1 MEVPN
6 NLLVSC
12 LKRSYN
18 TTPLEGPDAKRVKFS
33 DVHESLTAQF
43 PSDRVSAI
51 ACSTAVQEAFPHS
64 QKKRI
69 GKERQHYITGIEK
82 AVQQQSSDPMQ
93 ILQAENEQLS
103 IKVQQLE
110 ARIQELEAKNVPSI
124 SSHLLAQ
131 QMDSLLQHGHHIIH
145 GPSTPDHFHGFSM
158 EAIID
163 DIRTSAPSVYQLF
176 LHLGDTGRNV
186 IGETSAEQRKAIMSL
201 CTMLNARSQK
211 VNGMQLLLSLMLIAR
226 ATSKQVST
234 INIRFGVVY
243 LIVSCTSQAITV
255 LNNAGVCMSY
265 RMSWEYLRKLTTEAE
280 YLQVVRCGH
289 WLWVYDN
296 VNLHQ
301 KVRHERE
308 G

>member
-6 NLLVSC
+6 SLLVNW

-43 PSDRVSAI
+43 PSDRISVI

-64 QKKRI
+64 QRKRI

-82 AVQQQSSDPMQ
+82 AIQQQSSDPMQ
-93 ILQAENEQLS
+93 ILQAEKEQLS
-103 IKVQQLE
+103 IKVQHLE
-110 ARIQELEAKNVPSI
+110 ARVQELEAKNVPSI

-145 GPSTPDHFHGFSM
+145 GPNTPDHFHNFSM

-163 DIRTSAPSVYQLF
+163 EIRTSAPSVYELF

-186 IGETSAEQRKAIMSL
+186 IGESTSAEQRKAIMSL
-201 CTMLNARSQK
+201 CTVLNARSQK

-234 INIRFGVVY
+234 MLIAVVY
-243 LIVSCTSQAITV
+243 LEF
-255 LNNAGVCMSY
+255 LN
-265 RMSWEYLRKLTTEAE
+265 
-280 YLQVVRCGH
+280 VVVH
-289 WLWVYDN
+289 TLYPA
-296 VNLHQ
+296 LHRQ
-301 KVRHERE
+301 
-308 G
+308 